1 VDYEHD
7 LLVINDVQLYLL
19 NDQILDEKTTNDLI
33 NNKHK
38 TWLYHEQTL
47 QGEFDGL
54 EVLSP
59 IELTGAVM
67 TGSYPKN
74 GGAWTDKDSVY
85 GDHVATLA
93 IDGDLNTYAMSG
105 QSQEIIDLN
114 HGHDSGADF
123 SARLDIT
130 FPKAKISMIEVF
142 NTHEWRQKMY
152 VQKRWDNLYAEIFDG
167 DKSVWRVRLAD
178 PGYTSPRNRDGKE
191 TFEFKTPVIG
201 NRVRFGTWDSK
212 VGRTGRDYL
221 PIAEAIVYGSTL

>member
-123 SARLDIT
+123 DAHIDIT
-130 FPKAKISMIEVF
+130 FAEAEISMIEIF
-142 NTHEWRQKMY
+142 NQHEWRQYLY
-152 VQKRWDNLYAEIFDG
+152 VQKRWDNLYAQIFDG
-167 DKSVWRVRLAD
+167 DKSVWRVQLAD

-191 TFEFKTPVIG
+191 TFEIKTPVTG
-201 NRVRFGTWDSK
+201 NRVRIGTWNSK
-212 VGRTGRDYL
+212 AGRTGRDIL
-221 PIAEAIVYGSTL
+221 MVAEAIVYGSTL